1 MALGETI
8 GARKATAA
16 IDNSNLSIDMT
27 GLCGLVHDAAQNRV
41 EVILIDPTRSGSP
54 IPKHT
59 PVLIANLRDV
69 MNPPSDSKPTTVV
82 AVPASSS
89 GGVEQFGLWD
99 LTDCQVSISRPGG
112 AEAAG
117 GLRAYRSDD
126 ATSGSA
132 KVPQD
137 VNDPEQW
144 RDLRYVLQM
153 DQVCGQSRVQPA
165 LLSNG
170 EARIAPGNVPLI
182 VAARVRLAE
191 GILESAI
198 PSLEDYRSVMFKF
211 AATQRRP
218 AFSQP
223 VTDTVCWTLP
233 TVSAQG
239 NYVAIDVV
247 PLREGRAREG
257 RTLLVSQRGRPC
269 RLSISNLPAENLAG
283 TGAHHGLSDDEVGA
297 LHFGVYYT
305 LLRNNPAV
313 KPLPEVWRPKSDA
326 KGAGMIRS
334 QFCPPAWFTLQ

>member
-8 GARKATAA
+8 GARRATAA
-16 IDNSNLSIDMT
+16 IENSSLSIDMT

-41 EVILIDPTRSGSP
+41 EVILIDPTRSGLP

-82 AVPASSS
+82 AVPASSG
-89 GGVEQFGLWD
+89 GGVEQYGLWD

-117 GLRAYRSDD
+117 GLRAYRSED
-126 ATSGSA
+126 ATSGSV

-137 VNDPEQW
+137 VNDPQQW
-144 RDLRYVLQM
+144 RDLRYVLHM
-153 DQVCGQSRVQPA
+153 GRVCGESRVEPA

-170 EARIAPGNVPLI
+170 EDRIAPLNVPPI

-191 GILESAI
+191 GILEGEI
-198 PSLEDYRSVMFKF
+198 PSLEDYRGVMFKF
-211 AATQRRP
+211 AATQSRP

-233 TVSAQG
+233 TVSALG

-247 PLREGRAREG
+247 PLREGRAREA

-269 RLSISNLPAENLAG
+269 RLSISNLPAENPSHSDTHAAL
-283 TGAHHGLSDDEVGA
+283 GAEQMVA
-297 LHFGVYYT
+297 LHFGAYYN
-305 LLRNNPAV
+305 LLLNRPTDR
-313 KPLPEVWRPKSDA
+313 PLPSPDLMSARTGTGFIRPAHCS
-326 KGAGMIRS
+326 
-334 QFCPPAWFTLQ
+334 PAMFTRQ